1 MRQVVADE
9 GLNEVIAVVVTI
21 LHAQLQRLS
30 DALAGL
36 LKQLRT
42 KLLGE
47 KLILAALVDQNA
59 FGISHGSAAAGRCW
73 GAYRAVVAA

>member
-30 DALAGL
+30 DALARL
-36 LKQLRT
+36 LKQFRP

-47 KLILAALVDQNA
+47 KLILATLVNKNA
-59 FGISHGSAAAGRCW
+59 FGKRPATHQLTGIVDRP
-73 GAYRAVVAA
+73 RALVVA